1 MDLTICCYLLIRY
14 GVLLLVQNM
23 YQRLGV
29 IKITAT
35 QTLV

>member
-1 MDLTICCYLLIRY
+1 MDLTICRYLLIRY

-23 YQRLGV
+23 YQRLSV